1 MSRKHAGS
9 ASFAA
14 LCLAAV
20 AFALLA
26 TPPAAAEEADQPTI
40 QKDSVQV
47 TAWTVNSYKKS
58 FDVWSWVPALKF
70 RVNGPIPS
78 GSQLY
83 AEFGYPGAPKWVS
96 FECPTGDTQ
105 PGYWWKTEC
114 GGRDVEET
122 GKSTL
127 YTGPVKFAIKM
138 KNELNGTDITLFTG
152 TAKVGKTRSNENGPK
167 FAQHMVY
174 YVDHDWNLPIAYV
187 YLVADDVYGMK
198 YPTLGFSF
206 WYRGEPHGA
215 PEPHV
220 FHNGKE
226 VGKMYYDGD
235 EVGKAGCG
243 SDEVQNN
250 VTHFTAES
258 DRYNWTRVGCSFPN
272 LKAWNDTDEPNE
284 SMFGKMYLLKEN
296 PGDYEIKFLHKGKL
310 VRVAQFKVGADGKLV
325 DNGIAGANQLGR
337 ERVIVPIQVLGQ
349 MDGAWNKLAWKTDA
363 FYGHP
368 LTGFTVPASAPAPA
382 GGKK

>member
-1 MSRKHAGS
+1 MSRKQAV
-9 ASFAA
+9 AA
-14 LCLAAV
+14 FCLVAV

-26 TPPAAAEEADQPTI
+26 QPAAAQDADQPTI

-47 TAWTVNSYKKS
+47 TAWTVNSYKGN
-58 FDVWSWVPALKF
+58 FGTWSWVPALKF

-83 AEFGYPGAPKWVS
+83 AEFGYAGAPKWVS
-96 FECPTGDTQ
+96 FNCSTGDTQ

-138 KNELNGTDITLFTG
+138 KNELSGTDITLFTG
-152 TAKVGKTRSNENGPK
+152 TAKVAKTHSNSVGPK
-167 FAQHMVY
+167 FANEFVY

-215 PEPHV
+215 PDPHV

-250 VTHFTAES
+250 TTHFTAES

-272 LKAWNDTDEPNE
+272 LKAWNDTDQPNE

-310 VRVAQFKVGADGKLV
+310 VRVAQFKVDADGKLV
-325 DNGIAGANQLGR
+325 DNGIAGANKLGR
-337 ERVIVPIQVLGQ
+337 NRVIVPIQVLGD

-363 FYGHP
+363 FYGNP
-368 LTGFTVPASAPAPA
+368 LTGFTVPAGPAPTA